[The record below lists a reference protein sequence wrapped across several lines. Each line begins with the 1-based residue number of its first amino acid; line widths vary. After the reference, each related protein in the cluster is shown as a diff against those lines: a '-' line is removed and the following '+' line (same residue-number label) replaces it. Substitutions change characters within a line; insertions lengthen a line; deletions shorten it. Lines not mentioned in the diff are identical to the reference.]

1 LYHDSAGGTW
11 HERGRD
17 LSKKVLVIEDDMDM
31 AGILEDQMKD
41 AGYTVTVAHNGA
53 SGLEMAQKQEHDLI
67 ILDLMLPETDG
78 LEICR
83 RVRAMPGYTPIL
95 MLTALSSEIDKV
107 VGLEMGAD
115 DYMTKP
121 FSLRELMARIK
132 TILRREDTL
141 RAEGTTDEQETV
153 RRGDLVIDTAK
164 RRVTRSDTPIEL
176 TGKEFDLLLHFAR
189 KPGRVYSR
197 QQLLDQVWGY
207 GYEGY
212 AYTVNTHIN
221 KLRSKLE
228 PDRDDPRYIQT
239 VWGVG
244 YRFADDLD

>member
-1 LYHDSAGGTW
+1 V
-11 HERGRD
+11 
-17 LSKKVLVIEDDMDM
+17 SKRILVIEDDLDM
-31 AGILEDQMKD
+31 SGIIEGQLKD
-41 AGYTVTVAHNGA
+41 AGYAVTVTHNGT
-53 SGLEMAQKQEHDLI
+53 SGLELASKQEHDLI
-67 ILDLMLPETDG
+67 VLDLMLPETDG

-121 FSLRELMARIK
+121 FNLRELVARVR
-132 TILRREDTL
+132 TILRREDAV
-141 RAEGTTDEQETV
+141 RAERDEGEPETI
-153 RRGDLVIDTAK
+153 RRGNLVIDVGK
-164 RRVTRSDTPIEL
+164 RRATRSDTPIEL

-221 KLRSKLE
+221 KLRAKLE
-228 PDRDDPRYIQT
+228 PDRDNPRYIQT

>member
-1 LYHDSAGGTW
+1 MN
-11 HERGRD
+11 R
-17 LSKKVLVIEDDMDM
+17 KILVIEDDLDM
-31 AGILEDQMKD
+31 AGIIEDQLKD
-41 AGYTVTVAHNGA
+41 AGYTVTVTNNGA
-53 SGLEMAQKQEHDLI
+53 DGLKIVEKQDHDLI
-67 ILDLMLPETDG
+67 VLDLMLPEIDG

-83 RVRAMPGYTPIL
+83 QVRGMPGYTPIL

-121 FSLRELMARIK
+121 FSLRELIARVK
-132 TILRREDTL
+132 SILRREESMRSDASEEEPEILT
-141 RAEGTTDEQETV
+141 
-153 RRGDLVIDTAK
+153 RGDLVIDLGK
-164 RRVTRSDTPIEL
+164 RRVLRSGLPIAL
-176 TGKEFDLLLHFAR
+176 TGKEFDLLLYFAR

-207 GYEGY
+207 GFEGY

-228 PDRDDPRYIQT
+228 PDRDEPRYIQT

>member
-1 LYHDSAGGTW
+1 MK
-11 HERGRD
+11 GRQYTI
-17 LSKKVLVIEDDMDM
+17 LVIEDDLDM
-31 AGILEDQMKD
+31 AGILEGQLTD
-41 AGYTVTVAHNGA
+41 AGYTVTVSHNGA
-53 SGLEMAQKQEHDLI
+53 QGLEIAARKEHDLI
-67 ILDLMLPETDG
+67 VLDLMLPETDG

-83 RVRAMPGYTPIL
+83 NVRAMPGYTPIL
-95 MLTALSSEIDKV
+95 MLTALSSEVDKV

-121 FSLRELMARIK
+121 FSLRELMARVR
-132 TILRREDTL
+132 TILRREDTV
-141 RAEGTTDEQETV
+141 RADQKEDEPETI
-153 RRGDLVIDTAK
+153 RRGDLVIDVGK
-164 RRVTRSDTPIEL
+164 RRVLRSDTPIEL

-207 GYEGY
+207 GFEGY

-228 PDRDDPRYIQT
+228 HDRNDPRYIQT
-239 VWGVG
+239 LWGVG

>member
-1 LYHDSAGGTW
+1 M
-11 HERGRD
+11 
-17 LSKKVLVIEDDMDM
+17 SKRILVIEDDLDM
-31 AGILEDQMKD
+31 AGILEDQLKD
-41 AGYTVTVAHNGA
+41 AGYTVTVTHNGA
-53 SGLEMAQKQEHDLI
+53 SGLEIAGKQEHDLI
-67 ILDLMLPETDG
+67 VLDLMLPETDG

-83 RVRAMPGYTPIL
+83 RVRAMPAYTPIL

-121 FSLRELMARIK
+121 FSLRELVARVR
-132 TILRREDTL
+132 TILRREDTV
-141 RAEGTTDEQETV
+141 RAGKKEDEPETI
-153 RRGDLVIDTAK
+153 RRGDLVIDVGK
-164 RRVTRSDTPIEL
+164 RRVTRSNTPIEL
-176 TGKEFDLLLHFAR
+176 TGKEFDLLLHFALR
-189 KPGRVYSR
+189 PGRVYSR
-197 QQLLDQVWGY
+197 HQLLDQVWGY

-228 PDRDDPRYIQT
+228 LDRDEPRYIQT

>member
-1 LYHDSAGGTW
+1 M
-11 HERGRD
+11 
-17 LSKKVLVIEDDMDM
+17 SKKILVIEDDLDM
-31 AGILEDQMKD
+31 AGILEGQLKD
-41 AGYTVTVAHNGA
+41 AGYTVTVTNNGA
-53 SGLEMAQKQEHDLI
+53 DGLKLAAKMEHDLI
-67 ILDLMLPETDG
+67 VLDLMLPEMDG

-83 RVRAMPGYTPIL
+83 QVRALPGYTPIL

-121 FSLRELMARIK
+121 FSLRELIARVK
-132 TILRREDTL
+132 TILRREDSMRADAMEEPETL
-141 RAEGTTDEQETV
+141 T
-153 RRGDLVIDTAK
+153 RGDLVIDLGK
-164 RRVTRSDTPIEL
+164 RLVMRSGSPIAL
-176 TGKEFDLLLHFAR
+176 TGKEFDLLVHFAR

-207 GYEGY
+207 GFEGY

-228 PDRDDPRYIQT
+228 PDRDEPRYIQT

>member
-1 LYHDSAGGTW
+1 
-11 HERGRD
+11 
-17 LSKKVLVIEDDMDM
+17 
-31 AGILEDQMKD
+31 
-41 AGYTVTVAHNGA
+41 VAHTGT
-53 SGLEMAQKQEHDLI
+53 SGLELARQQGHHLI
-67 ILDLMLPETDG
+67 VLDLMLPETDG

-83 RVRAMPGYTPIL
+83 QVRALPGYTPIL

-115 DYMTKP
+115 DYLTKP
-121 FSLRELMARIK
+121 FSLRELVARIK
-132 TILRREDTL
+132 TILRREESMRTREGKDETETL
-141 RAEGTTDEQETV
+141 Q
-153 RRGDLVIDTAK
+153 RGDLVIDVGK
-164 RRVTRSDTPIEL
+164 RRVTRSDQTVDL

-189 KPGRVYSR
+189 YPGRVYSR

-207 GYEGY
+207 GFEGY

>member
-1 LYHDSAGGTW
+1 M
-11 HERGRD
+11 
-17 LSKKVLVIEDDMDM
+17 SKKILVIEDDLDM
-31 AGILEDQMKD
+31 SGILKDQLKD
-41 AGYTVTVAHNGA
+41 AGYTVTVANNGA
-53 SGLEMAQKQEHDLI
+53 DGLKLAEKQEHDLI
-67 ILDLMLPETDG
+67 VLDLMLPELDG

-83 RVRAMPGYTPIL
+83 QVRGMPGYTPIL

-121 FSLRELMARIK
+121 FSLRELVARVK
-132 TILRREDTL
+132 TILRREDSMNTGA
-141 RAEGTTDEQETV
+141 REEEPKTIT
-153 RRGDLVIDTAK
+153 RGDLVIDIDK
-164 RRVTRSDTPIEL
+164 RRVTRAGTAIEL
-176 TGKEFDLLLHFAR
+176 TGKEFDLQLHFAR
-189 KPGRVYSR
+189 EPGRVYSR

-207 GYEGY
+207 GFEGY

-228 PDRDDPRYIQT
+228 PDRDKPRYIQT

-244 YRFADDLD
+244 YRFTDDMD

>member
-1 LYHDSAGGTW
+1 M
-11 HERGRD
+11 
-17 LSKKVLVIEDDMDM
+17 SKRILVIEDDLDM
-31 AGILEDQMKD
+31 AGIIEDQLKD
-41 AGYTVTVAHNGA
+41 AGYTVTVTHKGA
-53 SGLEMAQKQEHDLI
+53 SGLKIAGKQEHDLI
-67 ILDLMLPETDG
+67 VLDLMLPETDG

-121 FSLRELMARIK
+121 FSLRELMARVR
-132 TILRREDTL
+132 TILRREDMV
-141 RAEGTTDEQETV
+141 RAEKTQDEPELI
-153 RRGDLVIDTAK
+153 RRGDLVIDISK
-164 RRVTRSDTPIEL
+164 RRVTRSDTPIDL

-207 GYEGY
+207 SYEGY

-228 PDRDDPRYIQT
+228 RDRDDPRYIQT

-244 YRFADDLD
+244 YRFADDQD

>member
-1 LYHDSAGGTW
+1 MN
-11 HERGRD
+11 
-17 LSKKVLVIEDDMDM
+17 KKILVIEDDLDM
-31 AGILEDQMKD
+31 AGIIEGQLAD
-41 AGYTVTVAHNGA
+41 AGYTVTVSHNGA
-53 SGLEMAQKQEHDLI
+53 QGLEFAARQEHDLI
-67 ILDLMLPETDG
+67 VLDLMLPETDG

-83 RVRAMPGYTPIL
+83 NVRAMPGYTPIL

-121 FSLRELMARIK
+121 FSLRELMARVR
-132 TILRREDTL
+132 TILRREDSI
-141 RAEGTTDEQETV
+141 RADQKEDEPETI
-153 RRGDLVIDTAK
+153 RRGDLVIDVGK
-164 RRVTRSDTPIEL
+164 RRVLRSDTAIEL

-189 KPGRVYSR
+189 KPGRVYTR

-207 GYEGY
+207 GFEGY

-228 PDRDDPRYIQT
+228 HDRNDPRYIQT
-239 VWGVG
+239 LWGVG

>member
-1 LYHDSAGGTW
+1 M
-11 HERGRD
+11 
-17 LSKKVLVIEDDMDM
+17 SKKILVIEDDPDM
-31 AGILEDQMKD
+31 AGILEAQMKE
-41 AGYTVTVAHNGA
+41 AGYAVTVTHNGA
-53 SGLEMAQKQEHDLI
+53 SGLEIARKQEHNLI
-67 ILDLMLPETDG
+67 VLDLMLPETDG

-83 RVRAMPGYTPIL
+83 QVRNLPGYTPIL

-107 VGLEMGAD
+107 VGLELGAD

-132 TILRREDTL
+132 SILRREETFETGKREND
-141 RAEGTTDEQETV
+141 QEMI
-153 RRGDLVIDTAK
+153 RRGDLSIDIEK
-164 RRVTRSDTPIEL
+164 RRVTRSGTLIEL
-176 TGKEFDLLLHFAR
+176 TGKEFDLLTHFAR
-189 KPGRVYSR
+189 HPGRVYSR

-207 GYEGY
+207 GFEGY

-228 PDRDDPRYIQT
+228 PNRDDPRYIQT

>member
-1 LYHDSAGGTW
+1 LGK
-11 HERGRD
+11 RI
-17 LSKKVLVIEDDMDM
+17 LVIEDDLDM

-41 AGYTVTVAHNGA
+41 AGYTVTVTHNGA
-53 SGLEMAQKQEHDLI
+53 SGLKIAKKQEHDLI
-67 ILDLMLPETDG
+67 VLDLMLPETDG

-83 RVRAMPGYTPIL
+83 LVRAMPGYTPIL

-121 FSLRELMARIK
+121 FSLRELMARVK
-132 TILRREDTL
+132 TILRREDTV
-141 RAEGTTDEQETV
+141 RAGKTEEEHETI
-153 RRGDLVIDTAK
+153 RRGDLVIDIAK
-164 RRVTRSDTPIEL
+164 RRVIRADTPVEL

-207 GYEGY
+207 GFEGY

-228 PDRDDPRYIQT
+228 PVRNHPRYIQT

>member
-1 LYHDSAGGTW
+1 MG
-11 HERGRD
+11 
-17 LSKKVLVIEDDMDM
+17 LSKRILVIEDDLDM
-31 AGILEDQMKD
+31 SGIIEDQLKD
-41 AGYTVTVAHNGA
+41 AGYTVTVSHSGA
-53 SGLEMAQKQEHDLI
+53 QGLEIAGKQEHDLI
-67 ILDLMLPETDG
+67 VLDLMLPETDG

-83 RVRAMPGYTPIL
+83 QVRAMPGYTPIL

-121 FSLRELMARIK
+121 FSLRELMARVR

-141 RAEGTTDEQETV
+141 RADKMSEEPETLI
-153 RRGDLVIDTAK
+153 RGDLSIDLGK
-164 RRVTRSDTPIEL
+164 RRVTRAGIPIEL

-207 GYEGY
+207 GFEGY

-221 KLRSKLE
+221 KVRSKLE
-228 PDRDDPRYIQT
+228 PDRDNPRYIQT

>member
-1 LYHDSAGGTW
+1 MN
-11 HERGRD
+11 
-17 LSKKVLVIEDDMDM
+17 KKILIIEDDQDM
-31 AGILEDQMKD
+31 AGILENQISD
-41 AGYTVTVAHNGA
+41 AGYAVTVAGNG
-53 SGLEMAQKQEHDLI
+53 STGLEIAKKQEHDLI
-67 ILDLMLPETDG
+67 VLDLMLPETDG

-83 RVRAMPGYTPIL
+83 QVRGLPRYTPIL

-121 FSLRELMARIK
+121 FSLRELLARIK
-132 TILRREDTL
+132 SILRRENSIRDGEDDEGSETIL
-141 RAEGTTDEQETV
+141 RGELE
-153 RRGDLVIDTAK
+153 IDVGK
-164 RRVTRSDTPIEL
+164 RRVTRSGKTIDL
-176 TGKEFDLLLHFAR
+176 TGKEFDLLLFFAR

-207 GYEGY
+207 GFEGY
-212 AYTVNTHIN
+212 AHTVNTHIN

-228 PDRDDPRYIQT
+228 PDRSDPCYIQT

-244 YRFADDLD
+244 YKFTDSTD

>member
-1 LYHDSAGGTW
+1 M
-11 HERGRD
+11 
-17 LSKKVLVIEDDMDM
+17 SKKILVIEDDLDM
-31 AGILEDQMKD
+31 AGIIEDQLKD
-41 AGYTVTVAHNGA
+41 AGYNVTVTHNGA
-53 SGLEMAQKQEHDLI
+53 SGLEIAGKQEHDLI
-67 ILDLMLPETDG
+67 VLDLLLPETDG

-121 FSLRELMARIK
+121 FSLRELMARVRN
-132 TILRREDTL
+132 ILRREDTV
-141 RAEGTTDEQETV
+141 RAGQTQDEHELV
-153 RRGDLVIDTAK
+153 RRGDLVIDIGK
-164 RRVTRSDTPIEL
+164 RRVTRSGTLIDL

-207 GYEGY
+207 SYEGY

-228 PDRDDPRYIQT
+228 RDRDDPRYIQT

-244 YRFADDLD
+244 YRFADDQD

>member
-1 LYHDSAGGTW
+1 
-11 HERGRD
+11 
-17 LSKKVLVIEDDMDM
+17 LSKRILIIEDDLDM
-31 AGILEDQMKD
+31 AGILEDQLKD
-41 AGYTVTVAHNGA
+41 SGYIVTVSNNGKA
-53 SGLEMAQKQEHDLI
+53 GLELAAKQDHDLI
-67 ILDLMLPETDG
+67 VLDLMLPETDG

-121 FSLRELMARIK
+121 FSLRELIARVR
-132 TILRREDTL
+132 TILRREDTV
-141 RAEGTTDEQETV
+141 RAEKTQDEPELI
-153 RRGDLVIDTAK
+153 RRGDLVIDISK
-164 RRVTRSDTPIEL
+164 RRVTRSDTPIDL

-207 GYEGY
+207 SYEGY

-228 PDRDDPRYIQT
+228 RDRDDPRYIQT

-244 YRFADDLD
+244 YRFADDQD

>member
-1 LYHDSAGGTW
+1 
-11 HERGRD
+11 
-17 LSKKVLVIEDDMDM
+17 M
-31 AGILEDQMKD
+31 AGIIEDQLKD
-41 AGYTVTVAHNGA
+41 AGYEVTVSNNGA
-53 SGLEMAQKQEHDLI
+53 SGLEIARKQEHDLVV
-67 ILDLMLPETDG
+67 LDLMLPETDG

-83 RVRAMPGYTPIL
+83 HIRAMPGYTPIL

-121 FSLRELMARIK
+121 FSLRELVARVR
-132 TILRREDTL
+132 TILRREDTY
-141 RAEGTTDEQETV
+141 RAGETEDGTEQI
-153 RRGDLVIDTAK
+153 RRGDLVIDTGK
-164 RRVTRSDTPIEL
+164 RRVTRAGTPIDL

-207 GYEGY
+207 GFEGY

-228 PDRDDPRYIQT
+228 PDRDTPRYIQT

>member
-1 LYHDSAGGTW
+1 M
-11 HERGRD
+11 
-17 LSKKVLVIEDDMDM
+17 SKKILVIEDDLDLS
-31 AGILEDQMKD
+31 GILEDQLKD
-41 AGYTVTVAHNGA
+41 AGYTVTVTNNGA
-53 SGLEMAQKQEHDLI
+53 DGLQLAAKQEHDLI
-67 ILDLMLPETDG
+67 VLDLMLPEIDG
-78 LEICR
+78 LEVCR
-83 RVRAMPGYTPIL
+83 QIRAMPGYTPIL

-121 FSLRELMARIK
+121 FSLRELIARIK
-132 TILRREDTL
+132 SILRREESMQADT
-141 RAEGTTDEQETV
+141 REEEPETLQ
-153 RRGDLVIDTAK
+153 RGDLIIDLGK
-164 RRVTRSDTPIEL
+164 RRVTRSGTPIEL
-176 TGKEFDLLLHFAR
+176 TGKEFDLLVHFAR

-207 GYEGY
+207 GFEGY

-244 YRFADDLD
+244 YRFSDDLD

>member
-1 LYHDSAGGTW
+1 VS
-11 HERGRD
+11 RRI
-17 LSKKVLVIEDDMDM
+17 LVIEDDLDM
-31 AGILEDQMKD
+31 AGIIEDQLKD
-41 AGYTVTVAHNGA
+41 AGYEVTVSHNGA
-53 SGLEMAQKQEHDLI
+53 SGLEIARKQEHDLVV
-67 ILDLMLPETDG
+67 LDLMLPETDG

-83 RVRAMPGYTPIL
+83 HIRAMPGYTPIL

-121 FSLRELMARIK
+121 FSLRELVARVR
-132 TILRREDTL
+132 TILRREDTY
-141 RAEGTTDEQETV
+141 RAGKTEDGTEQI
-153 RRGDLVIDTAK
+153 RRGDLVIDTGK
-164 RRVTRSDTPIEL
+164 RRVTRSGTPIDL

-207 GYEGY
+207 GFEGY

-228 PDRDDPRYIQT
+228 PDRDNPRYIQT

>member
-1 LYHDSAGGTW
+1 
-11 HERGRD
+11 
-17 LSKKVLVIEDDMDM
+17 LSKKILVIEDDLDM
-31 AGILEDQMKD
+31 ASIIEDQLKD
-41 AGYTVTVAHNGA
+41 AGYTVTVTHNGA
-53 SGLEMAQKQEHDLI
+53 SGLEIAGKQEHDLI
-67 ILDLMLPETDG
+67 VLDLMLPETDG

-121 FSLRELMARIK
+121 FSLRELMARVRN
-132 TILRREDTL
+132 ILRREDTV
-141 RAEGTTDEQETV
+141 RAGQTQDEHELV
-153 RRGDLVIDTAK
+153 RRGDLVIDIGK
-164 RRVTRSDTPIEL
+164 RRVTRSDTLIDL

-207 GYEGY
+207 SYEGY

-228 PDRDDPRYIQT
+228 LDRDDPRYIQT

-244 YRFADDLD
+244 YRFADDQD

>member
-1 LYHDSAGGTW
+1 
-11 HERGRD
+11 
-17 LSKKVLVIEDDMDM
+17 LSKRILVIEDDLDM

-41 AGYTVTVAHNGA
+41 AGYTVTVTHSGA
-53 SGLEMAQKQEHDLI
+53 SGLEIAGKQEHDLI
-67 ILDLMLPETDG
+67 LLDLMLPETDG

-83 RVRAMPGYTPIL
+83 RVRAMPSYTPIL

-121 FSLRELMARIK
+121 FSLRELMARIR
-132 TILRREDTL
+132 TILRREDTV
-141 RAEGTTDEQETV
+141 RAGKKEDEPETI
-153 RRGDLVIDTAK
+153 RRGDLVIDVGK
-164 RRVTRSDTPIEL
+164 RRVTRSDIPIEL
-176 TGKEFDLLLHFAR
+176 TGKEFDLLLHFAL

-197 QQLLDQVWGY
+197 NQLLDQVWGY

-244 YRFADDLD
+244 YRFADNLD

>member
-1 LYHDSAGGTW
+1 
-11 HERGRD
+11 
-17 LSKKVLVIEDDMDM
+17 LSKRILVIEDDLDM
-31 AGILEDQMKD
+31 AGILEGQLTD
-41 AGYTVTVAHNGA
+41 AGYTVTVSHNGA
-53 SGLEMAQKQEHDLI
+53 QGLEIAARQEHDLI
-67 ILDLMLPETDG
+67 VLDLMLPETDG

-83 RVRAMPGYTPIL
+83 NVRAMPGYTPIL

-121 FSLRELMARIK
+121 FSLRELMARVR
-132 TILRREDTL
+132 TILRREDSI
-141 RAEGTTDEQETV
+141 RADQKEDEPETI
-153 RRGDLVIDTAK
+153 RRGDLVIDVGK
-164 RRVTRSDTPIEL
+164 RRVLRSDTAIEL

-189 KPGRVYSR
+189 KPGRVYTR

-207 GYEGY
+207 GFEGY

-228 PDRDDPRYIQT
+228 HDRNDPRYIQT
-239 VWGVG
+239 LWGVG

>member
-1 LYHDSAGGTW
+1 M
-11 HERGRD
+11 
-17 LSKKVLVIEDDMDM
+17 SKRILVIEDDLDL
-31 AGILEDQMKD
+31 AGILEGQLAD
-41 AGYTVTVAHNGA
+41 AGYLVTVCHNGA
-53 SGLEMAQKQEHDLI
+53 MGLEIAARQEHDLI

-83 RVRAMPGYTPIL
+83 QVRSLPGYTPIL

-132 TILRREDTL
+132 TILRREDKVRVESEVKEPETL
-141 RAEGTTDEQETV
+141 V
-153 RRGDLVIDTAK
+153 RGDLLIDIGK
-164 RRVTRSDTPIEL
+164 RRVVRAGTPIEL

-207 GYEGY
+207 GFEGY

>member
-1 LYHDSAGGTW
+1 LGK
-11 HERGRD
+11 RI
-17 LSKKVLVIEDDMDM
+17 LVIEDDLDM
-31 AGILEDQMKD
+31 AGILEDQLKD
-41 AGYTVTVAHNGA
+41 AGYGVTVSHSGA
-53 SGLEMAQKQEHDLI
+53 LGLELAARHEHDLI
-67 ILDLMLPETDG
+67 VLDLMLPETDG
-78 LEICR
+78 LEVCR
-83 RVRAMPGYTPIL
+83 QVRAMPGYTPIL

-121 FSLRELMARIK
+121 FSLRELVARVR
-132 TILRREDTL
+132 TILRREDTF
-141 RAEGTTDEQETV
+141 REDKGDDEPELI
-153 RRGDLVIDTAK
+153 RRGDLVIDTGK
-164 RRVTRSDTPIEL
+164 RRVTRSEISIDL

-207 GYEGY
+207 GFEGY

-228 PDRDDPRYIQT
+228 PDRDNPRYIQT

-244 YRFADDLD
+244 YRFADDLV

>member
-1 LYHDSAGGTW
+1 MKGVWNLG
-11 HERGRD
+11 
-17 LSKKVLVIEDDMDM
+17 KKILVIEDDLDM
-31 AGILEDQMKD
+31 AGILEGQLSD
-41 AGYTVTVAHNGA
+41 AGYTVTVAHDGS
-53 SGLEMAQKQEHDLI
+53 SGLGTAEKGEHDLI

-83 RVRAMPGYTPIL
+83 QVRAMPRYTPIL

-121 FSLRELMARIK
+121 FSLRELMARVR
-132 TILRREDTL
+132 TILRREDAVRAQESAGEPETL
-141 RAEGTTDEQETV
+141 M
-153 RRGDLVIDTAK
+153 RGDLVIDIGK
-164 RRVTRSDTPIEL
+164 RRVTRSGAPVEL

-189 KPGRVYSR
+189 RPGRVYSR

-228 PDRDDPRYIQT
+228 PDRDEPRYIQT

-244 YRFADDLD
+244 YRFADDLE